1 MYVYSCKSLGSIF
14 GIIPQE
20 PSFLNYLFICLFIY
34 LFILKQGLSLA
45 WDLSNRLGIDV
56 QQFLEIDWI
65 PPPQQWDYMAAPSSL
80 AIFFFLI

>member
-1 MYVYSCKSLGSIF
+1 ML
-14 GIIPQE
+14 
-20 PSFLNYLFICLFIY
+20 IY

-80 AIFFFLI
+80 AIFFFFNMSFGNGSQAIKLYTN